1 MTVSKRTG
9 GIIMREVKGFNMTQT
24 INVVDAM
31 CGAGKTSWAIQQI
44 NENIGQNRK
53 R

>member
-1 MTVSKRTG
+1 
-9 GIIMREVKGFNMTQT
+9 MREVKGFNMTQT

-44 NENIGQNRK
+44 NENIGQNRNWHSVT
-53 R
+53 RVNQ